1 MGLEM
6 LQFLTM
12 IAVFVVAGFLWLKI
26 VYRPGRTL
34 EHWEGD
40 RTEPAP
46 NRSRHSEPPVGR

>member
-1 MGLEM
+1 M